1 MIRPHTTPPTQVVW
15 MWSIVASLMVLL
27 GSCKPTPT
35 TTDWT
40 TLQVALSQEIAGCAV
55 VGGERYG
62 FATDVADTIANRLG
76 KKFHASTH
84 HTTKA
89 LQELLATGAIDIA
102 VVPRNQRV
110 EFHRYPSESF
120 YTSNF
125 VLLMPQWASIAAG
138 VSTEEAWRG
147 KRVLTDC
154 NFRHTKSYREL
165 IELGAICPDGHIE
178 GIDMARSVNERKA
191 DAIVCE
197 RSEAELLKY
206 LYRNLR
212 EVASI
217 GEATCEVILI
227 FRNAQLKELFVQS
240 LREFAQTEEYAFM
253 VELYFGATSIGERF
267 TQLRYRPTRV
277 VGGISVWDDMIRRIC
292 AQQGVDWRLMSAM
305 AYHESRFRNDQVSH
319 RGAVGLMQVTPI
331 AAQDLVGEDGD
342 YDLSDPNTN
351 ITLAARLLKRYSRA
365 LGFGPTPITDDQMAI
380 VVASYNCGITRM
392 IEAQRLTEL
401 TGGSKESWSD
411 VSTALLNMNDKQ
423 WRETYGCR
431 YDSFRDA
438 PITIAYTNGV
448 MESFNT
454 YRRAIQ

>member
-1 MIRPHTTPPTQVVW
+1 
-15 MWSIVASLMVLL
+15 MWSFVASLMILL
-27 GSCKPTPT
+27 GSCKPNHT
-35 TTDWT
+35 TADVAK
-40 TLQVALSQEIAGCAV
+40 LQVAISQEIAGCAV

-62 FATDVADTIANRLG
+62 FATDVADTIAHRLG

-84 HTTKA
+84 HTTEE
-89 LQELLATGAIDIA
+89 LQELLATGAIDIV

-110 EFHRYPSESF
+110 DFHRYPSESF

-125 VLLMPQWASIAAG
+125 VLLMPQWASMAAG

-154 NFRHTKSYREL
+154 NFRHTESYQEL
-165 IELGAICPDGHIE
+165 IDLGAKCNDNHIE
-178 GIDMARSVNERKA
+178 GIDMARRVNERGA

-212 EVASI
+212 EVATI
-217 GEATCEVILI
+217 EEASCEVILI
-227 FRNAQLKELFVQS
+227 FRNAQLKELFSRS
-240 LREFAQTEEYAFM
+240 LREFAQTDEYAFM

-267 TQLRYRPTRV
+267 TQLHYRPTRV

-305 AYHESRFRNDQVSH
+305 AYHESRFRNDQISH

-331 AAQDLVGEDGD
+331 AAQDLVGEDSD

-351 ITLAARLLKRYSRA
+351 ITLAARLLKRYSQA

-392 IEAQRLTEL
+392 IEAQRLAEL
-401 TGGSKESWSD
+401 TGGRKDLWSD
-411 VSTALLNMNDKQ
+411 LSSALLNMNDKE
-423 WRETYGCR
+423 WREAYGCR
-431 YDSFRDA
+431 YESFRDA